1 MALQEEETQQLQSP
15 PLSLDAL
22 FCAEE
27 SFEEENGV
35 EEEENESENLEE
47 NVKNHSF
54 SPLVLLEN
62 DLSWEDDEL
71 VSLISKEEETHVCLR
86 TLISDGSLVKARKEA
101 VDWILRV
108 KAHYGFSALT
118 TVLAVN
124 YFDRFACSR
133 TFQRDT
139 PWMSQLAAV
148 TCLSLA
154 AKVEE
159 IDVPLLL
166 DLQVEESKY
175 VFEAKTIQRM
185 ELLVLSTLQWRM
197 NPVTPISFFDHIIRR
212 LGLKNHLHWEFL
224 WRCERLTLSLIADP
238 RLMSYVP
245 SILATATMLRV
256 IEEIEPYNPLEY
268 RNQLMSVLKVSKEM
282 VGGCYSLIVESLE
295 SHGHIRD
302 QRHNLKHLHIPSS
315 PSGII
320 DASYCCDSSNESWAV
335 GSSVPS
341 SSSLEPSFKRSRA
354 RDSSNESW
362 GMASSVSLSPTPEPP
377 FKRSRAQDQQ
387 MRLPSLNRLSVGVL
401 SSPR

>member
-15 PLSLDAL
+15 PMLLDAL

-35 EEEENESENLEE
+35 EEEEKETENYDE
-47 NVKNHSF
+47 NVKKHSF

-62 DLSWEDDEL
+62 DLVWEDEEL
-71 VSLISKEEETHVCLR
+71 VSLISKEEDTHVCLSS
-86 TLISDGSLVKARKEA
+86 LVSDGSLMVARKGA
-101 VDWILRV
+101 VDWILTV

-118 TVLAVN
+118 AVLAVN
-124 YFDRFACSR
+124 YFDRFASSR
-133 TFQRDT
+133 TFQREI

-148 TCLSLA
+148 ACLSLA

-166 DLQVEESKY
+166 DLQVGESKY

-185 ELLVLSTLQWRM
+185 ELLVLSTLKWRM

-224 WRCERLTLSLIADP
+224 WMCERLTLSIIADP
-238 RLMSYVP
+238 SVMSYVP
-245 SILATATMLRV
+245 SVLATATMLRV
-256 IEEIEPYNPLEY
+256 IEDIEPYNPLEY
-268 RNQLMSVLKVSKEM
+268 QNQLMSVLKVSKEI
-282 VGGCYSLIVESLE
+282 VRGCYKLILELSE
-295 SHGHIRD
+295 SHGHI
-302 QRHNLKHLHIPSS
+302 HNQSHNRKHLSIPSS
-315 PSGII
+315 PNGVI
-320 DASYCCDSSNESWAV
+320 DAIFSCDSSNESWAV
-335 GSSVPS
+335 ATSD
-341 SSSLEPSFKRSRA
+341 SLAPRPEFPFKRIRA
-354 RDSSNESW
+354 QDSSNESW
-362 GMASSVSLSPTPEPP
+362 AVASSSSWTPEPP

-387 MRLPSLNRLSVGVL
+387 MRVPSLNRVSVGVL